1 MDDKSIELRLAEK
14 KFISKRDIEA
24 IRKHAIGNNISF
36 EMAIVQLKRV
46 SLGMILLALLFI
58 LIGIVVFITGDSTD
72 FISYIITMFLVFI
85 MIHIVA
91 PVTLGAKLFFV
102 PLQD

>member
-36 EMAIVQLKRV
+36 EMAIAQLKRV
-46 SLGMILLALLFI
+46 SLGTVILHFLLI
-58 LIGIVVFITGDSTD
+58 IIGVFIFFSDDSSD
-72 FISYIITMFLVFI
+72 FESYVFAAGLSI
-85 MIHIVA
+85 VLMNIVA
-91 PVTLGAKLFFV
+91 PVILGAKLFFV